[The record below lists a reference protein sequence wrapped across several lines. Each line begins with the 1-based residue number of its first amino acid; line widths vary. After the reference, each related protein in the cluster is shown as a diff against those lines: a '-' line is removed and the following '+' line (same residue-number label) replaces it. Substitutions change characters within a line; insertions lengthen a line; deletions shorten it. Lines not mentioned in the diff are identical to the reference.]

1 MLLEIEG
8 LFGGGTCSISVTNLE
23 VLPHAQ
29 KEMVPLYSFGLMFG
43 MGIIY
48 NKSSQGS
55 LLLPKPKIPVATF
68 LSAQDIAV
76 HFHLGLKTKTKI
88 FDYQELFS
96 RFYLDSGVNEN
107 ENGYQKYRNE
117 NGIFIRN

>member
-1 MLLEIEG
+1 MLLETEG

-29 KEMVPLYSFGLMFG
+29 KEMLPLYSFGLMFG

-55 LLLPKPKIPVATF
+55 LLLPKPKISVATF

-76 HFHLGLKTKTKI
+76 HSWAELGVCPCIPWHTQDL
-88 FDYQELFS
+88 
-96 RFYLDSGVNEN
+96 GEN
-107 ENGYQKYRNE
+107 TNKYTH
-117 NGIFIRN
+117 I